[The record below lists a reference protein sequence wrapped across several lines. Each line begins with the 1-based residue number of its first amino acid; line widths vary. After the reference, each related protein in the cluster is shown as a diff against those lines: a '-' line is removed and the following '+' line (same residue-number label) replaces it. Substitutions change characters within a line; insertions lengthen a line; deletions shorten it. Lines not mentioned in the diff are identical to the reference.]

1 MLLLGVPLYS
11 LDAYLG
17 GQLTT
22 RANLAI
28 VDKDSIYREDGDST
42 LWDGTLELRL
52 NTEWQDEA
60 NHFTLHYE
68 LASTG
73 GDFYEAN
80 NQINAFN
87 PVFSDSV
94 GERKVLRLKHTLAE
108 SKRTFTQHRIDRLS
122 WQHTTDWGGFVVGR
136 DVVTW
141 GNGLAFNPLDLFNPF
156 SPDDFE
162 RDYKVGTDLL
172 MIDLFP
178 ASWNGNTDWQILMVP
193 RRNPENASVE
203 MDSSSVALKGHFFIG
218 SSEWDAMISMHYDE
232 WVLGMGSVHSVGD
245 AVVRADFLM
254 TLSENKK
261 TLYSGILNVDYSWT
275 WKETNFY
282 GFIEWYYQSF
292 GLSGMNGIWQKKA
305 LLERLG
311 RGEVFTL
318 GKHYLAASV
327 RVELHPL
334 VNLQSSLITNLLDSS
349 GTFQSQLIWD
359 VQENLQITVGGQ
371 IYSGGTNSEFGG
383 MDDLFSDDSIKSPQ
397 SLFIYVKLFF

>member
-1 MLLLGVPLYS
+1 MSLLLLGFPLYS
-11 LDAYLG
+11 MDAYLG

-22 RANLAI
+22 RANMAV
-28 VDKDSIYREDGDST
+28 VDENSIYHENGDST

-60 NHFTLHYE
+60 NRFTLHYE

-80 NQINAFN
+80 NQINALI
-87 PVFSDSV
+87 PLFSHSV
-94 GERKVLRLKHTLAE
+94 KEQKVLRLKHTLVE
-108 SKRTFTQHRIDRLS
+108 SKRNFTQHRIDRLS
-122 WQHTTDWGGFVVGR
+122 WQHTTDWGGFVIGR
-136 DVVTW
+136 DVITW

-162 RDYKVGTDLL
+162 RDFKVGTDLL
-172 MIDLFP
+172 MIDVFP
-178 ASWNGNTDWQILMVP
+178 ASWNRNTGWQILLVP
-193 RRNPENASVE
+193 RRNPEDASIE
-203 MDSSSVALKGHFFIG
+203 MNSSSVALKGHFFIG
-218 SSEWDAMISMHYDE
+218 ASEWDTIVSMHYDE
-232 WVLGMGSVHSVGD
+232 WVLGIGSAHSVGD
-245 AVVRADFLM
+245 AVVRADLLM
-254 TLSENKK
+254 TLSEDEK

-311 RGEVFTL
+311 RGEVFSL
-318 GKHYLAASV
+318 GKHYLAVSV

-334 VNLQSSLITNLLDSS
+334 MNLQSSLITNLLDSS

-359 VQENLQITVGGQ
+359 VREYFQITFGGQ
-371 IYSGGTNSEFGG
+371 IYSGGTNREFLG
-383 MDDLFSDDSIKSPQ
+383 MVDSINLPQ
-397 SLFIYVKLFF
+397 SLFVYAKLFF